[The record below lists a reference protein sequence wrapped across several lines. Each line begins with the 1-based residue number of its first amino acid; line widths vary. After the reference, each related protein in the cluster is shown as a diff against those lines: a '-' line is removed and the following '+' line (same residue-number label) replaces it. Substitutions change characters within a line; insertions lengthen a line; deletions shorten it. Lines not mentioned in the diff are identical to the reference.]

1 MSPIKSHAE
10 SSFYN
15 QSCSFNYAITSSFFM
30 PSDEGDPIFK
40 SRKKAD
46 AKNRKDNH
54 QMSHQFSSLENLNDI
69 LKKTVG
75 QLHSILPQIT

>member
-1 MSPIKSHAE
+1 
-10 SSFYN
+10 
-15 QSCSFNYAITSSFFM
+15 M

>member
-1 MSPIKSHAE
+1 
-10 SSFYN
+10 
-15 QSCSFNYAITSSFFM
+15 M
-30 PSDEGDPIFK
+30 PSDDDPIFK

-69 LKKTVG
+69 LKKLLG
-75 QLHSILPQIT
+75 NFIPYYRK

>member
-1 MSPIKSHAE
+1 
-10 SSFYN
+10 
-15 QSCSFNYAITSSFFM
+15 M
-30 PSDEGDPIFK
+30 PSDDDPIFK

-69 LKKTVG
+69 LKKNCWATSFHITANNVTNG
-75 QLHSILPQIT
+75 PLFCQLAK